1 MICSGRYNLS
11 KCDADI
17 RADLTELENAVA
29 MEIERLLAE
38 CPPSEPVEPIWKDI
52 YAEKLDALDRKAD
65 RLLEAFA
72 NDESLDGA
80 YLQRALARLE
90 KEREEILASRKREK
104 SRPAIPDKLVFSELS
119 FEEKKIVAAQFIERI
134 EVTED
139 SAEIKWAV

>member
-11 KCDADI
+11 QCDADI
-17 RADLTELENAVA
+17 RTDLTELENAVA
-29 MEIERLLAE
+29 VEIEKLLTE
-38 CPPSEPVEPIWKDI
+38 CPPSEPVEPSRKDV

-65 RLLEAFA
+65 RLMDAFA

>member
-1 MICSGRYNLS
+1 
-11 KCDADI
+11 
-17 RADLTELENAVA
+17 

>member
-11 KCDADI
+11 QCDVDI
-17 RADLTELENAVA
+17 RTDLTELENAVA
-29 MEIERLLAE
+29 MEIEKLLTE
-38 CPPSEPVEPIWKDI
+38 CPPSEPVEPSRKDV

-65 RLLEAFA
+65 RLMDAFA